1 MAQTNQA
8 YDLNLFQPRETRLVA
23 LKNHTKVQA
32 DHRRRTRRQS
42 VLNVAVYLAVALLAL
57 GMVGYFITC
66 NVRLTEMNKQIA
78 DGQAQINALQ
88 SEQVRLQSQL
98 AGLTSA
104 EQVNAYAQA
113 HGLVPVASNQI
124 YYIEAE
130 AQDQV
135 SLASEN
141 DSWLRRAW
149 DALRTFLS

>member
-1 MAQTNQA
+1 MARTNVA
-8 YDLNLFQPRETRLVA
+8 YDLELFQPRETRLVA

-32 DHRRRTRRQS
+32 DRRRRTRRQS
-42 VLNVAVYLAVALLAL
+42 TLNVAVYLTVALLAL

-78 DGQAQINALQ
+78 DGQAQLSALQ

-104 EQVNAYAQA
+104 ERVNAYAQER
-113 HGLVPVASNQI
+113 GLLPVGSNQI
-124 YYIEAE
+124 YYIEAKE
-130 AQDQV
+130 QDQV

-141 DSWLRRAW
+141 DSWLRKAW
-149 DALRTFLS
+149 DALAALLS

>member
-1 MAQTNQA
+1 MAQTNAA
-8 YDLNLFQPRETRLVA
+8 YDLELFQPREARLVA
-23 LKNHTKVQA
+23 LKNDTKAQA

-42 VLNVAVYLAVALLAL
+42 VLNVVAYLAVALIAL

-78 DGQAQINALQ
+78 DGQAQLSALQ

-104 EQVNAYAQA
+104 ERVNAYAQEN
-113 HGLVPVASNQI
+113 GLVPVGSNQI

-130 AQDQV
+130 EQDQV

-141 DSWLRRAW
+141 DSWLRKAW
-149 DALRTFLS
+149 DALRSFLS

>member
-1 MAQTNQA
+1 MARTNVA
-8 YDLNLFQPRETRLVA
+8 YDLELFQPRETRLVA
-23 LKNHTKVQA
+23 LKNNTKAKA

-42 VLNVAVYLAVALLAL
+42 VLNVAVYLAVAVIAL

-78 DGQAQINALQ
+78 DGQAQLSALQ

-104 EQVNAYAQA
+104 ERVNAYAQEN
-113 HGLVPVASNQI
+113 GLVPVGSNQI

-130 AQDQV
+130 EQDQV

-141 DSWLRRAW
+141 DSWLRKAW
-149 DALRTFLS
+149 DALRSFLS

>member
-1 MAQTNQA
+1 MAQSNAA
-8 YDLNLFQPRETRLVA
+8 YDLELFQPREARLVA
-23 LKNHTKVQA
+23 LKNNTKAQA

-42 VLNVAVYLAVALLAL
+42 TLNVVVYLAVALIAL

-66 NVRLTEMNKQIA
+66 NVRLTEMNKQIS
-78 DGQAQINALQ
+78 DGQAQLSALQ

-104 EQVNAYAQA
+104 ERVNTYAQE
-113 HGLVPVASNQI
+113 HGLVPVGSNQI

-130 AQDQV
+130 EQDQV

-141 DSWLRRAW
+141 DSWLRKAW
-149 DALRTFLS
+149 DALLAFLS